1 MDLLEVLGNIGFDW
15 KLALANLVNFLI
27 IYYLLKRFAFEPI
40 AKIIN
45 ERKQKVEEGI
55 KMSEKAQE
63 DLEISKREHEQII
76 SGAKEESNEI
86 IAKANEQAKELLAH
100 ANIQST
106 KDKDEM
112 LKKAQIKIEKERD
125 EMETTVRRDVSD
137 LIVMSAEK
145 IIGEDISEDSHKKI
159 IEAMAK

>member
-1 MDLLEVLGNIGFDW
+1 MNLLEVLGNIGFDW

-27 IYYLLKRFAFEPI
+27 IYYLLKRFAFGPI
-40 AKIIN
+40 AKIIS

-55 KMSEKAQE
+55 EMTKNAEEGLATSKEEREK
-63 DLEISKREHEQII
+63 II
-76 SGAKEESNEI
+76 SGAKQESNEI
-86 IAKANEQAKELLAH
+86 IAKANDQAKELLEY

-106 KDKDEM
+106 KDKDVM
-112 LKKAQIKIEKERD
+112 LSKAQTKIEKERG
-125 EMETTVRRDVSD
+125 EMETAVRRDVSD